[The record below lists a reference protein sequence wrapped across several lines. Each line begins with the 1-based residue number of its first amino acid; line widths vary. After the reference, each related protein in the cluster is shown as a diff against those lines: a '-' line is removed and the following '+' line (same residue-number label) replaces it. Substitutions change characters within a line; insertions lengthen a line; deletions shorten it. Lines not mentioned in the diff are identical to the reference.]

1 MNNWLIKLVKNKTNQ
16 VTNSP
21 IHQLN
26 KPTNQLTNQP
36 TNRIMSETFAKVQEL
51 IEEIIAVQPKT
62 KEEIETFRIRYLG
75 TKNIIKPLFGEIG
88 KVDNAQKK
96 EYGALVN
103 KAKTT
108 AEEKMLLL
116 QTQAET
122 LALTS
127 QQIQFD
133 LTAPPEPALQGSRH
147 PVAIVMNKIIDI
159 FQRIG
164 FTVADGPEIETDWYN
179 FTAMNTPEDHPARD
193 MQDTFYIKNSKTWL
207 LRTHTSP
214 VQARIMETQKPPI
227 RIIAPGRVYRNE
239 TISARSHAQFHQVEG
254 LYIDENVSF
263 ADLKQTLLYFAQ
275 EMFGA
280 AKIRMRPS
288 FFPFTEPS
296 AEVDVWLGTDTPENA
311 RLTKGTGWLEILGCG
326 MVDPQVLINCGIDP
340 KKYSGFAFGM
350 GIERQALRLF
360 SIPDIRMLF
369 ENDVRFL
376 RQFASSL

>member
-1 MNNWLIKLVKNKTNQ
+1 M
-16 VTNSP
+16 
-21 IHQLN
+21 
-26 KPTNQLTNQP
+26 
-36 TNRIMSETFAKVQEL
+36 FAKVQEV
-51 IEEIIAVQPKT
+51 IDEIIAAEPKT
-62 KEEIETFRIRYLG
+62 KEEIETFRIRFLG
-75 TKNIIKPLFGEIG
+75 SKNIIKPLFGDIG

-96 EYGALVN
+96 DYGALVN

-108 AEEKMLLL
+108 AEEKMVVL
-116 QTQAET
+116 QEQLDA
-122 LALTS
+122 LAFAPEAAP
-127 QQIQFD
+127 FD
-133 LTAPPEPALQGSRH
+133 LTAPAEPFMQGSRH
-147 PVAIVMNKIIDI
+147 PVSIVMNKIIDI
-159 FQRIG
+159 FTRIG
-164 FTVADGPEIETDWYN
+164 FTVVDGPEIETDWYN

-214 VQARIMETQKPPI
+214 VQARVMETQKPPI

-326 MVDPQVLINCGIDP
+326 MVDPQVLINCGIDH
-340 KKYSGFAFGM
+340 KKYNGFAFGM

-360 SIPDIRMLF
+360 EIPDIRMLF

-376 RQFASSL
+376 RQFSSAL

>member
-1 MNNWLIKLVKNKTNQ
+1 
-16 VTNSP
+16 
-21 IHQLN
+21 
-26 KPTNQLTNQP
+26 
-36 TNRIMSETFAKVQEL
+36 MSEIFAKVQEV
-51 IEEIIAVQPKT
+51 IDEIITAQPKT
-62 KEEIETFRIRYLG
+62 KEEIETFRIRFLG
-75 TKNIIKPLFGEIG
+75 SKNIIKPLFGEIG
-88 KVDNAQKK
+88 KVDNAQRKDF
-96 EYGALVN
+96 GALVN

-108 AEEKMLLL
+108 AEEKMAVL
-116 QTQAET
+116 QGQLDA
-122 LALTS
+122 LAFAPEAAP
-127 QQIQFD
+127 FD
-133 LTAPPEPALQGSRH
+133 LTAPAEPAMQGSRH
-147 PVAIVMNKIIDI
+147 PVSIVMNKIIDI

-164 FTVADGPEIETDWYN
+164 FTVVDGPEIETDWYN

-214 VQARIMETQKPPI
+214 VQARVMETQKPPI

-326 MVDPQVLINCGIDP
+326 MVDPQVLINCGIDS
-340 KKYSGFAFGM
+340 KKYNGFAFGM

-360 SIPDIRMLF
+360 EIPDIRMLF

-376 RQFASSL
+376 RQFSAAL